1 MSEMQ
6 DHNEKEAFFE
16 ELYAK
21 YARKLE
27 RICLRYVNYN
37 NEYRDIIDDC
47 IQETF
52 ICADQ
57 NYSKIK
63 THPAIEGWLI
73 KTCMHRLTTAI
84 KKYRRRKTFHLY
96 SLDEEKAPEPQEMIS
111 TIEAWIG
118 EETSRENINKILGLL
133 NMRESQVF
141 SEFFLE
147 NHDLQEIA
155 EHQGDTLSAEKSVLA
170 RIRRKIKKS
179 KIFSEQD

>member
-1 MSEMQ
+1 MQ

-16 ELYAK
+16 KLYSK
-21 YARKLE
+21 YASKLE

-52 ICADQ
+52 ICANR
-57 NYSKIK
+57 NYSEIK

-96 SLDEEKAPEPQEMIS
+96 SFDEEKAPEPQEMIS
-111 TIEAWIG
+111 TIEQWIG
-118 EETSRENINKILGLL
+118 EETNKENINKILELL
-133 NMRESQVF
+133 NIREGQVF
-141 SEFFLE
+141 SELFIE
-147 NHDLQEIA
+147 NRGLQEIA
-155 EHQGDTLSAEKSVLA
+155 EKHGDTLSAEKSVLA

-179 KIFSEQD
+179 KIFPEID